1 MRTHLTSYLWFLLA
15 AIGLDP
21 SLLVA
26 QSPVQSCNATSKPSW
41 CSAAEGDRSEGWVRQ
56 HRSEVMARNGMVT
69 TSQPLAAQ
77 AGLDILK
84 KGGNAI
90 DAAVA
95 TAAVLSL
102 MEPMNVGPAGDLF
115 AIIYVAKEN
124 KLYVL
129 NASGMAPSG
138 QTLARMNSLG
148 YSWND
153 ANWGPGSGMPPGGIL
168 TVTVPGSVW
177 GWDAVLTRFGS
188 MTFKETLQP
197 AIDYAE
203 QGFPVSERIAADWRL
218 PRGLPPIPGDP
229 SKCCTQVDPDS
240 ISTFY
245 VGGKPPAAGQIFRN
259 PDLAK
264 TFRILQQQGRDG
276 FYKGEIARA
285 IVAKSKALGGT
296 MTMEDLAAYS
306 GEWVTPATTNYH
318 GYDVST
324 LPPPAQ
330 TWATDEI
337 LNVLESCVPVWA
349 PGQTLATLG
358 PANPTYWHFVV
369 EAKKLAY
376 RDLYTYNADPNFVSV
391 PLDRLL
397 SKPYA
402 QSLCG
407 RVKPDHASVTPPGG
421 DVDGSGDTIV
431 LSTADRWGNMVSWVN
446 SNFATFG
453 SGIAVPGYGII
464 LHNRGSLFTLDPK
477 SPNVIAP
484 KKRPFNTLS
493 AGFVMRNDIPMMTVT
508 VMGGDMQAQ
517 GIAQVL
523 INVLDLGANLQ
534 AATDMARFHHSQ
546 VPNMLS
552 LESQLYALVG
562 EKLEAMG
569 HKVES
574 INGGAVGGYQAIM
587 FTPDSNAPGAAGGGL
602 QPIKGYYRGGS
613 DHRKDGQAVGY

>member
-1 MRTHLTSYLWFLLA
+1 MNTQPRLSACVLLA
-15 AIGLDP
+15 AVALCP
-21 SLLVA
+21 SFLAA
-26 QSPVQSCNATSKPSW
+26 QSPVQSCDATPKPAM
-41 CSAAEGDRSEGWVRQ
+41 CSAVAGDRSQGWLPQ

-115 AIIYVAKEN
+115 AIIYVAKEK
-124 KLYVL
+124 KLYTL

-148 YSWND
+148 YSWNS
-153 ANWGPGSGMPPGGIL
+153 ANWGPGSGMPSGGIL
-168 TVTVPGSVW
+168 SVTVPGSVW
-177 GWDAVLTRFGS
+177 GWDEVLRRFGS

-203 QGFPVSERIAADWRL
+203 QGFPVSERIADGWRL
-218 PRGLPPIPGDP
+218 PRALPPVPGDP
-229 SKCCTQVDPDS
+229 GKCCTQPDPDS
-240 ISTFY
+240 IATWY
-245 VGGKPPAAGQIFRN
+245 IGGNPPVPGQIYRN

-264 TFRILQQQGRDG
+264 TFRILQQKGRDG
-276 FYKGEIARA
+276 FYKGEIASA
-285 IVAKSKALGGT
+285 IVAKSNALGGT
-296 MTMEDLAAYS
+296 MTLDDLAQYK
-306 GEWVTPATTNYH
+306 GEWVTAATTNYH
-318 GYDVST
+318 GYDIAT

-330 TWATDEI
+330 TWATDEM
-337 LNVLESCVPVWA
+337 LNILESCVPVWA

-358 PANPTYWHFVV
+358 PANPQYWHLLV

-376 RDLYTYNADPNFVSV
+376 KDLYTYNADPNFAPV

-397 SKPYA
+397 SKSYA
-402 QSLCG
+402 QSLC
-407 RVKPDHASVTPPGG
+407 AAVTSDRATPAVPG
-421 DVDGSGDTIV
+421 VADGAGDTIV
-431 LSTADRWGNMVSWVN
+431 LSAADRWGNMVSWVN
-446 SNFATFG
+446 SNYSSFG
-453 SGIAVPGYGII
+453 SGITVPGYGIV

-493 AGFVMRNDIPMMTVT
+493 AGFVMRDGRPLMTVT
-508 VMGGDMQAQ
+508 LMGGDMQAQ

-523 INVLDLGANLQ
+523 VNILDLGANLQ
-534 AATDMARFHHSQ
+534 AATDMARFRHNQ
-546 VPNMLS
+546 VRNVLS
-552 LESQLYALVG
+552 LESQLFALVG
-562 EKLEAMG
+562 GPLKAMG
-569 HKVES
+569 HGVES
-574 INGGAVGGYQAIM
+574 IDGGAVGGYQAIM
-587 FTPDSNAPGAAGGGL
+587 FTPDSNAPSAAGSGL
-602 QPIKGYYRGGS
+602 QAIQGFYRAGS
-613 DHRKDGQAVGY
+613 DHRKDGQAAGY